1 MKSVKRGEIQKKT
14 RTVTLLNTKPFRKR
28 SDDILMNNHL
38 FSNDIINF
46 TEGQQEL
53 RENTEDIKN

>member
-1 MKSVKRGEIQKKT
+1 MLKEGKSRKKT

-38 FSNDIINF
+38 FSNDIISF